1 MKTHA
6 LAPFTAPTRVAS
18 ILVCVL
24 AAIALAGCGSKYAA
38 DKEMQA
44 LCAKDGGMKVYE
56 RVVLPA
62 SEFSRW
68 GQPLDQYWSN
78 QTDPENKLGPDY
90 RYLET
95 NDFLSRGDTL
105 KGDVQTRKS
114 TTRVYRRSDDKLL
127 GEAVSYGRSGGDS
140 YLYLLLGGHPSAFSC
155 GSGTN
160 ELLSNIFVKGK

>member
-68 GQPLDQYWSN
+68 VE
-78 QTDPENKLGPDY
+78 QTE
-90 RYLET
+90 
-95 NDFLSRGDTL
+95 FLKRSDTL
-105 KGDVQTRKS
+105 KGEVQMTRGIQQ
-114 TTRVYRRSDDKLL
+114 VYRRSDGKLL
-127 GEAVSYGRSGGDS
+127 GESVEYGRSGGDPFIS
-140 YLYLLLGGHPSAFSC
+140 LLPGLHPSSSSC
-155 GSGTN
+155 PAEQASLIQTRFTQGR
-160 ELLSNIFVKGK
+160 